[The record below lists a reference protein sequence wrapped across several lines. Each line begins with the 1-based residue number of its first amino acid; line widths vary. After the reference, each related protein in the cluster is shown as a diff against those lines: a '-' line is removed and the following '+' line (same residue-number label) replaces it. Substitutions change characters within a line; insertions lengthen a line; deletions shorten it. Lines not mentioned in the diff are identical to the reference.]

1 MPLSPPVRLTENHE
15 LDDFNSGET
24 SLDDWL
30 KKRARNN
37 HAGGASS
44 VYVSCEGNR
53 VAAYYSLSA
62 SAVTAALTPGR
73 FRRNMPDPI
82 PVVLLGRLAI
92 DIRWQRQGVGRSLFK
107 DAALRV
113 SQAADTIG
121 VRGIV
126 VHAISDDA
134 RKFYIALGFTECP
147 GEPMMLAVT
156 LADVRANII

>member
-1 MPLSPPVRLTENHE
+1 VPLSAPVKLAEYHQ
-15 LDDFNSGET
+15 LDQFSSGET

-30 KKRARNN
+30 KNRARNN
-37 HAGGASS
+37 QASGASS
-44 VYVSCEGNR
+44 VYVSCDGNR
-53 VAAYYSLSA
+53 VAACYSLSA
-62 SAVTAALTPGR
+62 SAVTATPTPGR

-92 DIRWQRQGVGRSLFK
+92 DTGWQRQGVGRSLFK

-113 SQAADTIG
+113 SQAADAIG

-126 VHAISDDA
+126 VHAISDTA

-147 GEPMMLAVT
+147 GEPMTLVVT
-156 LADVRANII
+156 LADIRAA

>member
-1 MPLSPPVRLTENHE
+1 MPLSAPVRLAEDHQLE
-15 LDDFNSGET
+15 DFSSGEA

-30 KKRARNN
+30 KKRARSNQ
-37 HAGGASS
+37 ASGASS
-44 VYVSCEGNR
+44 VYVCCEGYR
-53 VAAYYSLSA
+53 IAAYYSLSA

-82 PVVLLGRLAI
+82 PVVPLGRLAI
-92 DIRWQRQGVGRSLFK
+92 DTRWQRQGVGRSLFR

-113 SQAADTIG
+113 SQAADSIG

-134 RKFYIALGFTECP
+134 RKFYLALGFTGCP
-147 GEPMMLAVT
+147 GDPMMLVVT
-156 LADVRANII
+156 LADVRASLG

>member
-1 MPLSPPVRLTENHE
+1 VPLSAPVKLAEYHE
-15 LDDFNSGET
+15 LDAFNSGEA

-37 HAGGASS
+37 QTGGASS
-44 VYVSCEGNR
+44 VYVACEGNR

-92 DIRWQRQGVGRSLFK
+92 DTHWQRQGVGRSLFK

-113 SQAADTIG
+113 SQAADAIG

-126 VHAISDDA
+126 VHAISDAA
-134 RKFYIALGFTECP
+134 RKFYLALGFTECP

-156 LADVRANII
+156 LADIRANMS

>member
-1 MPLSPPVRLTENHE
+1 MPLSPPVRLADDHE
-15 LDDFNSGET
+15 LDDFHSGET

-30 KKRARNN
+30 KKRARNS
-37 HAGGASS
+37 GASS
-44 VYVSCEGNR
+44 VYVACEVNR

-62 SAVTAALTPGR
+62 SAVTTALTPGR

-92 DIRWQRQGVGRSLFK
+92 DKRWQRQGIGRSLFK
-107 DAALRV
+107 DAASRVLR
-113 SQAADTIG
+113 AADTIG

-134 RKFYIALGFTECP
+134 RKFYLALGFTECP
-147 GEPMMLAVT
+147 GEPMMLVVT
-156 LADVRANII
+156 LADVRAGMD